1 MVSNSAGCVIT
12 FGLEVHLSLV
22 ASSTSTYFGHI
33 VVGFLGKSNFFDRFR
48 VSSVNFSKRVVV
60 VTSSVGLIGIWCTSR

>member
-1 MVSNSAGCVIT
+1 MVFNSAGCVIT

-33 VVGFLGKSNFFDRFR
+33 VVDFLGNANFLDRFG
-48 VSSVNFSKRVVV
+48 VSSVNFSKRLVVV
-60 VTSSVGLIGIWCTSR
+60 MSSVELIRIWCTGC